1 MVAFNF
7 DPRAVFFHS
16 GLDTI
21 EQGYRAAI
29 RGIAQEIDRKKAA
42 AYDYT
47 RHIATGGAPIEERDD
62 EDRLIW
68 SNDDLLESTIQVAE
82 DALMSLRK
90 AYTVA
95 VYHYWERSALQW
107 TGKTNEKHDRL
118 AALVEAMGY
127 PIDPRLHALRDLANL
142 LKHASEK
149 WGVKLHGSWST
160 LFPSNFVLPTD
171 GGWRADW
178 YEQVSLT
185 EDDFLKVLTIV
196 RASGPT
202 NPPIN
207 F

>member
-29 RGIAQEIDRKKAA
+29 RGITQEIDRKKAA
-42 AYDYT
+42 AYDYS
-47 RHIATGGAPIEERDD
+47 RHIETGGEPVEERDD
-62 EDRLIW
+62 EGRLIW
-68 SNDDLLESTIQVAE
+68 SNDDLLEATIHTAE

-90 AYTVA
+90 AYA
-95 VYHYWERSALQW
+95 IALYHYWERSALHW
-107 TGKTNEKHDRL
+107 TGKTNEKHDKL
-118 AALVEAMGY
+118 AALVAATGI
-127 PIDPRLHALRDLANL
+127 PVDPRLHALRDLANL
-142 LKHASEK
+142 LKHASTK
-149 WGVKLHGSWST
+149 WGERLHKSWSE
-160 LFPSNFVLPTD
+160 LFPPDFWLPTN

-185 EDDFLKVLTIV
+185 EDQFGKVLAIV

-202 NPPIN
+202 NPPMD